1 MIVPKNIGLDGHGN
15 LPRGTLRSL
24 QRRPDVFVGKVKS
37 KDGTMV
43 SGSGSGVG
51 RQGSMQVPRAKWHGT
66 GDNPNVAVG

>member
-43 SGSGSGVG
+43 SGVWQRAGTAGPMQPFRAPSG
-51 RQGSMQVPRAKWHGT
+51 MAPGT
-66 GDNPNVAVG
+66 IRT